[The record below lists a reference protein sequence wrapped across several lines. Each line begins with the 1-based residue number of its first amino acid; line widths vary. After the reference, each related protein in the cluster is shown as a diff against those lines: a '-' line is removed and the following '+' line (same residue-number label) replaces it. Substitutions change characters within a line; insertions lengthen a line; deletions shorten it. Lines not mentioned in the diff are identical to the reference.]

1 MNTSFYN
8 GISGIK
14 THQFGLD
21 VWAGNISN
29 ANKVGFKASTPEFS
43 TVFTQTL
50 TSSPTTP
57 TSNDHGLG
65 SRASATN
72 LQFAQGAIT
81 KTENKFDLALNG
93 DGWFGIQTGSGEQLY
108 TRAGLFNTDANGF
121 LVDPGGNYLLGTVSD
136 NIQNGTV
143 INNPNMNLDLSAPA
157 EQRKIALDEHVVMPA
172 VPTTEISFKG
182 ALNAKPIFT
191 LNADKERIE
200 VPNEENFQSI
210 LINPDGTQNRLVIDF
225 EKVIPQAQDKTLWKA
240 KATIFDQEDTVLTTQ
255 EGQLD
260 FNDRG
265 ALVASTLNTIDNNGT
280 TVALNFGSIYDPNKP
295 NSGFDGLFSYHSEEA
310 NFNKAVTQNGKK
322 GGELLDYSVH
332 DDGLIVAAFSNG
344 TSIPVAKIGLYHF
357 QNNAGLEQATPLYF
371 KQTANSGQPLFFK
384 DANGKTINSTKI
396 TPFALEQANISMST
410 ALTELI
416 VMQKAF
422 DASAKSITTSDQ
434 LIQNAINMKK

>member
-8 GISGIK
+8 GISGIR

-57 TSNDHGLG
+57 ISNDHGLG
-65 SRASATN
+65 SRVAATT
-72 LQFAQGAIT
+72 LQFSQGAIT
-81 KTENKFDLALNG
+81 KTENPFDLALSG
-93 DGWFGIQTGSGEQLY
+93 DGWFGVVTGNGEQLF
-108 TRAGLFNTDANGF
+108 TRAGLFNKDAAGY
-121 LVDPGGNYLLGTVSD
+121 LVDPAGNFLTGSISN
-136 NIQNGTV
+136 NIQDGRV
-143 INNPNMNLDLSAPA
+143 VDNPQMDLDLTTPA
-157 EQRKIALDEHVVMPA
+157 DQSKIQLPDQVVMPA
-172 VPTTEISFKG
+172 VPTTEVSFKG
-182 ALNAKPIFT
+182 ALNAKPIFS

-200 VPNEENFQSI
+200 VPNEERFQSL
-210 LINPDGTQNRLVIDF
+210 LINPDGTQNRLIIDF
-225 EKVIPQAQDKTLWKA
+225 TKVVPQAQDRTEWKA
-240 KATIFDQEDTVLTTQ
+240 KATIFDEENTVLTTQ

-265 ALVASTLNTIDNNGT
+265 ALIASTLNTIDNNGT
-280 TVALNFGSIYDPNKP
+280 PVTLNFGSIYDPTIP
-295 NSGFDGLFSYHSEEA
+295 NSGFDGLFSYHSDKEESVR
-310 NFNKAVTQNGKK
+310 AVLQNGKK
-322 GGELLDYSVH
+322 GGELLDYSVQ

-344 TSIPVAKIGLYHF
+344 ASVPVAKIGLYHF
-357 QNNAGLEQATPLYF
+357 QNNAGLEQASPLYF
-371 KQTANSGQPLFFK
+371 RETANSGEPLFFK
-384 DANGKTINSTKI
+384 DANGRTINTTKI
-396 TPFALEQANISMST
+396 TPFALEQANISMAT